1 MKVVFTNGCFDIL
14 HVGHVR
20 LLAAA
25 KLHGDW
31 LIVGL
36 NSDESFRRHKG
47 RDPINFEGHRYEVLM
62 ALQSVDEVRIFDED
76 TPLETIAVIRPDFLI
91 KGCDYEPEDVVGRE
105 YATAVLCLGVGTTIR
120 TTSIIE
126 KIRQEKG

>member
-20 LLAAA
+20 FLGFA
-25 KLHGDW
+25 KAQGDY

-36 NSDESFRRHKG
+36 NSDESFRRHKD
-47 RDPINFEGHRYEVLM
+47 REPINSEQDRYEVLA
-62 ALQSVDEVRIFDED
+62 ALRCVDEVRIFDED
-76 TPLETIAVIRPDFLI
+76 TPLHMIAEISPDFLV

-105 YATAVLCLGVGTTIR
+105 YAGKVLCLGVGTTVR

-126 KIRQEKG
+126 KIRQEIG